1 MNYMGITYAQNLKK
15 TFKACKFNNYLV
27 KIIINREGMKYNTK
41 KILSTPTNMARFVK
55 KRREDIGLSPDDI
68 SFRGEQKM
76 DKILLRMVDYDA
88 ENLQEVIIDNIDTVL
103 ERQKLSTVTWF
114 NIDGLHDTKLI
125 EEIAEGFDFDKLVLA
140 DVMDVHSRPKVHE
153 FNNCILLSIKMMQ
166 QDEESGHI
174 SVENLSVIITDTVL
188 LSFQETRGDVFD
200 PVRER
205 IRNQKKRIR
214 SGGTDYL
221 AFALLD
227 IVVDNYIYIVGVL
240 GEKIETLEE
249 TLLQEP
255 RKSVI
260 DEIYTYK
267 REMNFLRKNIT
278 PAKEMILSLS
288 KMESEFIDESTHVHF
303 KELLDNINQAVDSTD
318 TYREILS
325 DQLNIY
331 HTTISSKLNDV
342 MKFLTIFSVIFIP
355 LTFIAGIYGT
365 NFDVVPE
372 LKYQYSYFIMWGVMV
387 VIAIGM
393 LLYFR
398 KRKWL

>member
-1 MNYMGITYAQNLKK
+1 MNFKKSGI
-15 TFKACKFNNYLV
+15 FKL
-27 KIIINREGMKYNTK
+27 NRT
-41 KILSTPTNMARFVK
+41 MARFVK
-55 KRREDIGLSPDDI
+55 KRKEDIGRSPDDVF
-68 SFRGEQKM
+68 FRGEQKI
-76 DKILLRMVDYDA
+76 DEILLRVIDFDA
-88 ENLQEVIIDNIDTVL
+88 EKLQEKSI
-103 ERQKLSTVTWF
+103 QKVGQLFKYQKTATVTWF
-114 NIDGLHDTKLI
+114 NMDGLHDTGII
-125 EEIAEGFDFDKLVLA
+125 EEIAEGFNFDKLVLA
-140 DVMDVHSRPKVHE
+140 DVLDIHSRPKIQE
-153 FNNCILLSIKMMQ
+153 FGNCILLSIKMLQ
-166 QDEESGHI
+166 QNEETGRI
-174 SVENLSVIITDTVL
+174 SVENLSIIITDKVL
-188 LSFQETRGDVFD
+188 LSFQEKRGDVFE

-214 SGGTDYL
+214 TGGTDYL

-267 REMNFLRKNIT
+267 REMNFLRKNIS
-278 PAKEMILSLS
+278 PAKEMILALS
-288 KMESEFIDESTHVHF
+288 KMESELINESTQVHF
-303 KELLDNINQAVDSTD
+303 KELLDNINQAIDSSE

-372 LKYQYSYFIMWGVMV
+372 LKYQYSYFIMLGVMV
-387 VIAIGM
+387 IIAAGM
-393 LLYFR
+393 LIYFR

>member
-1 MNYMGITYAQNLKK
+1 MQ
-15 TFKACKFNNYLV
+15 F
-27 KIIINREGMKYNTK
+27 NTK
-41 KILSTPTNMARFVK
+41 NVFSSTKTMARFVK
-55 KRREDIGLSPDDI
+55 KRKEDIGLSPDDM

-76 DKILLRMVDYDA
+76 DKVFLRLVDFNA
-88 ENLQEVIIDNIDTVL
+88 KNLEEKTIDKIDTVL
-103 ERQKLSTVTWF
+103 EHQKKPSVTWL
-114 NIDGLHDTKLI
+114 NIDGLHESKII
-125 EEIAEGFDFDKLVLA
+125 EEIGDAFDFDKLVLA
-140 DVMDVHSRPKVHE
+140 EVMDIHSRPKVHD
-153 FNNCILLSIKMMQ
+153 FGDCILISIKMLQ
-166 QDEESGHI
+166 ENEENHLI
-174 SVENLSVIITDTVL
+174 SVENLSIVLTDSVV
-188 LSFQETRGDVFD
+188 LSFQEKRGDVFE

-214 SGGTDYL
+214 TEGTDYL
-221 AFALLD
+221 VFALLD
-227 IVVDNYIYIVGVL
+227 IVVDNYIYLIGVL

-249 TLLQEP
+249 TLLEEP

-278 PAKEMILSLS
+278 PAKEMILALS
-288 KMESEFIDESTHVHF
+288 KMESEFIEENSHIHF
-303 KELLDNINQAVDSTD
+303 KELLSNINQAVDTSE

-365 NFDVVPE
+365 NFEVVPE
-372 LKYQYSYFIMWGVMV
+372 LKYQYSYFIMWGVMLIV
-387 VIAIGM
+387 AAGM
-393 LLYFR
+393 LLYFK
-398 KRKWL
+398 KRKWF

>member
-1 MNYMGITYAQNLKK
+1 
-15 TFKACKFNNYLV
+15 
-27 KIIINREGMKYNTK
+27 
-41 KILSTPTNMARFVK
+41 MARFVK
-55 KRREDIGLSPDDI
+55 KNKNEIGLSPDDLI
-68 SFRGEQKM
+68 FRGKQKSK
-76 DKILLRMVDYDA
+76 DVLLR
-88 ENLQEVIIDNIDTVL
+88 IIDFDSNSMEEKAVDTIKEVL
-103 ERQKLSTVTWF
+103 SYQERPTVTWF
-114 NIDGLHDTKLI
+114 NIDGLHNKAI
-125 EEIAEGFDFDKLVLA
+125 MEEIAKAFHFEQMVLA
-140 DVMDVHSRPKVHE
+140 EVMDIYARPRVQEHQ
-153 FNNCILLSIKMMQ
+153 NCILLSIKMLQ
-166 QDEESGHI
+166 LEEHTGAI
-174 SVENLSVIITDTVL
+174 AVENLSLIITETIL
-188 LSFQETRGDVFD
+188 ISFQEMKGDVFE

-214 SGGTDYL
+214 NGGTDYL

-227 IVVDNYIYIVGVL
+227 IVIDNYIYIIGVL

-267 REMNFLRKNIT
+267 RELNFLRKSIK

-288 KMESEFIDESTHVHF
+288 KIESDLIDESTYIHF
-303 KELLDNINQAVDSTD
+303 KELLENINQANDSSD

-331 HTTISSKLNDV
+331 HTTISSKLNDI

-365 NFDVVPE
+365 NFDVLPE
-372 LKYQYSYFIMWGVMV
+372 LHFRYSYFIMLGLMFT
-387 VIAIGM
+387 IAVGM
-393 LLYFR
+393 LIYFR
-398 KRKWL
+398 KRRWL